1 MATKNILFFM
11 KIPEKGKKLSTPRM
25 EKRIL
30 KIYHRDSPLS
40 MSFLEQPLR
49 YTTLL
54 TIIYF
59 KIIHL
64 QDLCQNS
71 NYLRRFSALFFKEL

>member
-30 KIYHRDSPLS
+30 KIYHRDSSLS

-49 YTTLL
+49 
-54 TIIYF
+54 
-59 KIIHL
+59 
-64 QDLCQNS
+64 
-71 NYLRRFSALFFKEL
+71 